1 MEKILK
7 GKKFFTFEKW
17 LACFTGIL
25 LVMLAVFS
33 CNNVLVKDGGSLVI
47 AVPGA
52 RAASASSYTIEL
64 TGTNGTT
71 QSKTLA
77 GGSSV
82 QFDDLAPD
90 TYSIVVEGKD
100 ETGVVVFYGTSSA
113 TVVAGE
119 TATVTME
126 LQKMILGNL
135 TVNLS
140 ETSGSTATNFTVTLT
155 DSKNTTQS
163 KTVASGSSI
172 QFNNLVVGSYTVI
185 VDGKD
190 ENDKIVMGG
199 SSKAT
204 VVESQTASA
213 TVELVAGVGDFTGLK
228 DAVATGGRV
237 KVLKSIDIE
246 ESLQISNTVTI
257 LPAYQDVTLRNITRS
272 HLIKV
277 STGGALTIGGGE
289 YTITLD
295 GNDNSNYVISAGAG
309 CSVHLNENSIIT
321 KGSRGVNLSGGT
333 SESSLSL
340 AGGVIT
346 GNKNIGVYLGIKS
359 QFDMSSGSITGNS
372 TGVSVSA
379 ESQFS
384 MTGGSISDNT
394 GDGVSGSGEFTMTG
408 GSITGNSSKGVSISN
423 GGVFTMRD
431 GSISDNGLDGVFVSG
446 EFTMTDGS
454 ITGNSSTGVSISNGG
469 AFTMEDGSI
478 TGNSYRGVYMNVDG
492 EFIMRG
498 GSISDNG
505 TNGVEVSGQF
515 TMENGSITGNSARG
529 VSISSGGAFTMTGGS
544 ISSNTT
550 GGVYI
555 YKDATFTMG
564 NGVIEENTNT
574 GVLVYGEF
582 TMQDGKISGN
592 TTGGVYMYT
601 DATFT
606 MEGGSI
612 EKNKRSG
619 SGGGVSMVNGAS
631 FEMKGGSIINNSSS
645 ISGGGINIGTGAS
658 FEMTGGTIKSNT
670 ATSGN
675 GVYLVGGNFTMGGSA
690 IVDPDNDVS
699 LGQNTSITVSGEL
712 TGDAVATITPPSYT
726 NDTVVLTAGDGV
738 TLADKIGKFA
748 VTPNNGT
755 EWTINESGALQQV
768 Q

>member
-478 TGNSYRGVYMNVDG
+478 TGNS
-492 EFIMRG
+492 
-498 GSISDNG
+498 
-505 TNGVEVSGQF
+505 
-515 TMENGSITGNSARG
+515 ARG